1 MAVLSGDKPAPEGTT
16 ATRSQSHKLST
27 EETADTAVHAP
38 RGPLSMDPQSRE
50 NQVEG
55 GAAGG
60 AVQEVET
67 FSKSLG
73 KVVRGCT
80 GLLTQPQL

>member
-1 MAVLSGDKPAPEGTT
+1 M
-16 ATRSQSHKLST
+16 RSQSHKLST

-60 AVQEVET
+60 QCKRWKRFPSPWGRWYVAA
-67 FSKSLG
+67 LD
-73 KVVRGCT
+73 C
-80 GLLTQPQL
+80 

>member
-38 RGPLSMDPQSRE
+38 RGPLSMDPQSRQ

-55 GAAGG
+55 RGGAA
-60 AVQEVET
+60 QEVET